1 MSLENIVRV
10 CAPTLAGLKTGSIV
24 TLAHDGCPEF
34 NASVSGLNRIL
45 REKGLLAVPLKQ
57 TRNSAI
63 LYIFRPE
70 QLKRDLKGS
79 EAAQIL
85 EEKGYSQPGVNGLI
99 CELISRMREGGEF
112 PHEIG
117 LFLGYPPEDVR
128 GFIENNAAGCK
139 CAGLWK
145 VYGDVETA
153 KKRFASYRKCSRVY
167 SECFRRGI
175 PLEKLAVKT
184 A

>member
-1 MSLENIVRV
+1 MSVENIVRV

-24 TLAHDGCPEF
+24 TCTHEGRPEL
-34 NASVSGLNRIL
+34 NAAICRMNRTL
-45 REKGLLAVPLKQ
+45 RGKGLLAIPLKWN
-57 TRNSAI
+57 RNSAI
-63 LYIFRPE
+63 VYVFRPE
-70 QLKRDLKGS
+70 QLKRDLNGT
-79 EAAQIL
+79 EAARIL
-85 EEKGYSQPGVNGLI
+85 EEKGYGQTGVNGMI
-99 CELISRMREGGEF
+99 AELIGRLKNDGEF

-128 GFIENNAAGCK
+128 GFMENRAGGCK

-145 VYGDVETA
+145 VYGDVGTA
-153 KKRFASYRKCSRVY
+153 EKRFACFKKCSRVY
-167 SECFRRGI
+167 SECYRRGV